1 MSTSAVSSEAT
12 QEVLQIQAEI
22 NKRKIEQAR
31 ILNRQVNVTVLP
43 RAYFPETFCYKETV
57 VRITLSQL
65 YGMVQRTMQ
74 ELEETIK
81 IQHASLAARPLEGV
95 RIISSEELRLASIED
110 ANAKSEH
117 YQLAKK
123 AVDFS
128 SIANGQLATIDGL
141 FHTLADSLQLLSISV
156 VGIVARYAV

>member
-22 NKRKIEQAR
+22 NKRKIEHAM
-31 ILNRQVNVTVLP
+31 ILNRQVNVTALP

-65 YGMVQRTMQ
+65 YGMVQKTMQ
-74 ELEETIK
+74 DLQKTIE
-81 IQHASLAARPLEGV
+81 IQRASLAASPLEGI
-95 RIISSEELRLASIED
+95 RIISSEELRLASIEA
-110 ANAKSEH
+110 ANTKTEH